1 MKGITAFS
9 LMSEMDLDLIEE
21 SMALFGEPK
30 AVVGGRVKGESA
42 FSRFLNSGWG
52 VAMIC
57 AAVSLAVL
65 IAIIQAG
72 RNGPVKPPVVGTV
85 ESDQV
90 TAPESAHD
98 FEQETE
104 GGADT
109 EAATEPA
116 TEAVTEGVFHPDV
129 TEGGVLF
136 ISNGDGTCK
145 VKGADKAWEG
155 TIVVPERSPYGDV
168 VTTVATAAFKGF
180 RSITSVTL
188 PDTVTVI
195 GNSAFQGCVALRSVD
210 FPSVVTEFG
219 KAMFDGCGELQ
230 EAVLPAGLT
239 EIPAMTFQTCVSL
252 RSVVAQKGVTSIGAN
267 AFNGARSMATLTLPA
282 GLESI
287 GASAFMN
294 CCGLQTV
301 YYGGSRAEWSR
312 VEVNPQNNAYIEWVD
327 VVCGG

>member
-1 MKGITAFS
+1 
-9 LMSEMDLDLIEE
+9 LDC
-21 SMALFGEPK
+21 SALT
-30 AVVGGRVKGESA
+30 RVTLSKDVS
-42 FSRFLNSGWG
+42 
-52 VAMIC
+52 MIC
-57 AAVSLAVL
+57 GAAFENCTALENLVIPSGL
-65 IAIIQAG
+65 IQIDSRAFYGCRALKDLYYEGSESQWRRVVIHQDGNQALSHATLHE
-72 RNGPVKPPVVGTV
+72 NSVG
-85 ESDQV
+85 
-90 TAPESAHD
+90 
-98 FEQETE
+98 E
-104 GGADT
+104 GQDT
-109 EAATEPA
+109 P
-116 TEAVTEGVFHPDV
+116 HPDV

-136 ISNGDGTCK
+136 ISGGDGTCK

-180 RSITSVTL
+180 RAITSVTL

-195 GNSAFQGCVALRSVD
+195 GNSAFQGCAALRSVD
-210 FPSVVTEFG
+210 LPPAVTEFG

-230 EAVLPAGLT
+230 EVVLPAGMT

-252 RSVVAQKGVTSIGAN
+252 RRVVAQDGITHIGAN
-267 AFNGARSMATLTLPA
+267 AFNGARSMAELTLPA

-301 YYGGSRAEWSR
+301 YYGGTRDEWSR

-327 VVCGG
+327 VVYGG

>member
-9 LMSEMDLDLIEE
+9 LMSEIDLDIIEE
-21 SMALFGEPK
+21 SMALVGESK
-30 AVVGGRVKGESA
+30 AVVGGRVKEESA
-42 FSRFLNSGWG
+42 LSRFLNSGWG

-57 AAVSLAVL
+57 AVVSLAVL
-65 IAIIQAG
+65 IAMIQAG
-72 RNGPVKPPVVGTV
+72 RNAPVKPPVVGTA
-85 ESDQV
+85 ESGGV
-90 TAPESAHD
+90 TEPEGEPD
-98 FEQETE
+98 TEQETK

-109 EAATEPA
+109 EDTTESD
-116 TEAVTEGVFHPDV
+116 TESVTEGVLHPDV

-136 ISNGDGTCK
+136 VSNGDGTCK
-145 VKGADKAWEG
+145 IKGADKAWEG

-210 FPSVVTEFG
+210 LPPAVTEFG

-230 EAVLPAGLT
+230 EVVLPAGLT

-252 RSVVAQKGVTSIGAN
+252 RRVVAQDGITHIGAN
-267 AFNGARSMATLTLPA
+267 AFNGSRSMAELTLSA

-301 YYGGSRAEWSR
+301 YYGGTRDEWSR

-327 VVCGG
+327 VVYGG